1 VEENLVSTRDIH
13 DRIQDALV
21 RTIANVVVFNA
32 QVADQLGLGVSDMQ
46 FMTYLMQEGPL
57 SPGRLSELSGLK
69 SGSVTGVIDRLEAA
83 GYVHRER
90 DESDRRKVR
99 VVLNTERL
107 QSAGSPYAGQAA
119 HLRGVLDTFA
129 GDELDV
135 IARFLEQLNGAPRA

>member
-1 VEENLVSTRDIH
+1 VSTRDIH

-32 QVADQLGLGVSDMQ
+32 QVAEQLGLGVSDMQ

-90 DESDRRKVR
+90 DETDRRKVR
-99 VVLNTERL
+99 VVLNAERL
-107 QSAGSPYAGQAA
+107 QSAESPYAGQAA
-119 HLRGVLDTFA
+119 HLRSVLDAFA
-129 GDELDV
+129 GEELDT
-135 IARFLEQLNGAPRA
+135 IARFLDRLNQPM

>member
-1 VEENLVSTRDIH
+1 VSTRDIH

-32 QVADQLGLGVSDMQ
+32 QVAERLGLGVSDMQ
-46 FMTYLMQEGPL
+46 FMSYLQQEGPL

-83 GYVHRER
+83 GWVHRER

-99 VVLNTERL
+99 VVLNEERL
-107 QSAGSPYAGQAA
+107 NAAESPYAGQAA
-119 HLRGVLDTFA
+119 NLRRVLDTF
-129 GDELDV
+129 GRDELDT
-135 IARFLEQLNGAPRA
+135 IARFLERLNDRPQPM

>member
-1 VEENLVSTRDIH
+1 VSTRDIH

-46 FMTYLMQEGPL
+46 FMTYLMQEGSL

-69 SGSVTGVIDRLEAA
+69 SGSVTGVIDRLEQA

-90 DESDRRKVR
+90 DETDRRKVR
-99 VVLNTERL
+99 VVLHADRL
-107 QSAGSPYAGQAA
+107 QSAESPYAEQAA
-119 HLRGVLDTFA
+119 NLRRVLDTFDP
-129 GDELDV
+129 GELEV
-135 IARFLEQLNGAPRA
+135 IARFLERLNQPM